1 MKKTLLA
8 IALLSCSNSA
18 LAIKDGTAVD
28 WSQNDDMVKMNCTGT
43 LIAGKWVLTAAHCS
57 KNAPQGVDTVN
68 SGRFTATTFNH
79 PEYWTAGIDI
89 ALWQLN
95 DVPDT
100 HAIQFLSMRNV
111 EEGENIRITGFG
123 AGVGLQ
129 DLAYAEQ
136 IAIPPTEGRPQWLTL
151 KFTGNGQTIGGDSG
165 APYTDADGL
174 IIGVSTHGGIDH
186 ETGEQASGS
195 RISYVKDFILEH
207 INSWHYPTV
216 ANTPT
221 NGGTITVK
229 VQSLHIDS
237 VVDNA
242 TASGDATITGGT
254 CAGAIVNSFD
264 ICSYEVASNGY
275 EGTVTL
281 DDNQTITI
289 NKGRTKPVTPPTP
302 DPETGSSGGGSLGF
316 LSLLSLLGLGLLRVK
331 QK

>member
-8 IALLSCSNSA
+8 IALLSCSTSA
-18 LAIKDGTAVD
+18 LAILDGTAVD

-43 LIAGKWVLTAAHCS
+43 LIAGKWVLTAAHCA
-57 KNAPQGVDTVN
+57 KNAPQGVNTVN

-95 DVPDT
+95 GAPDT

-111 EEGENIRITGFG
+111 AEGENIRITGFG

-129 DLAYAEQ
+129 DLAYTEQ
-136 IAIPPTEGRPQWLTL
+136 TAIPPTEGRPQWLTL

-174 IIGVSTHGGIDH
+174 IIGVSTHGGIDN
-186 ETGEQASGS
+186 ETGEQAKGS
-195 RISYVKDFILEH
+195 RLHYAKDFILEH

-254 CAGAIVNSFD
+254 CSGAIVNSFD
-264 ICSYEVASNGY
+264 ICSYDVASNGY

-281 DDNQTITI
+281 DGNQTITI

-302 DPETGSSGGGSLGF
+302 EPEGSSGGGSLGF

>member
-8 IALLSCSNSA
+8 IALLSSSTNA
-18 LAIKDGTAVD
+18 LAILDGTPVD

-57 KNAPQGVDTVN
+57 KNAPQGVNTVN
-68 SGRFTATTFNH
+68 SGRFTATVNNY
-79 PEYWTAGIDI
+79 PAGGPIALDI
-89 ALWQLN
+89 GLWQLN
-95 DVPDT
+95 GAPDT

-111 EEGENIRITGFG
+111 EEGEHIRITGFG

-129 DLAYAEQ
+129 DLAYSQQ
-136 IAIPPTEGRPQWLTL
+136 IAIPPTEGRPEWLTL
-151 KFTGNGQTIGGDSG
+151 KIQDGSRTIGGDSG

-174 IIGVSTHGGIDH
+174 IIGVHNAGGLDA
-186 ETGEQASGS
+186 ETGEQAQGS
-195 RISYVKDFILEH
+195 RLHYAKDFILEH

-216 ANTPT
+216 ANTPM
-221 NGGTITVK
+221 NGGTITVN

-254 CAGAIVNSFD
+254 CSGAIVNSFD

-275 EGTVTL
+275 EGIVTL
-281 DDNQTITI
+281 DTNQTITI
-289 NKGRTKPVTPPTP
+289 NKGRTKPVPPPTP
-302 DPETGSSGGGSLGF
+302 DPEDSSGGGSLGF
-316 LSLLSLLGLGLLRVK
+316 LSLLSLLGLGLLRAK

>member
-8 IALLSCSNSA
+8 IALLSCSTSA
-18 LAIKDGTAVD
+18 LAIQDGTAVD

-57 KNAPQGVDTVN
+57 KNAPQGVNTVN

-79 PEYWTAGIDI
+79 PEYWTSGIDI

-95 DVPDT
+95 GAPET

-129 DLAYAEQ
+129 DLAYSQQ
-136 IAIPPTEGRPQWLTL
+136 IAIPPTEGRPEWLTL
-151 KFTGNGQTIGGDSG
+151 KIQDGSRTIGGDSG

-174 IIGVSTHGGIDH
+174 IIGVHNAGALDH
-186 ETGEQASGS
+186 QTGEQAQGS
-195 RISYVKDFILEH
+195 RLSYAKDFILEH

-254 CAGAIVNSFD
+254 CSGAIVNSFD